1 MQKIGFVKINRRR
14 IGRGIKSVKR
24 MDKKAATRERL
35 LECAAKIIG
44 KYGYEGCSISRITL
58 RAGVAHGAFYL
69 YFKSRQA
76 LFDEILPALG
86 GEMLDFISE
95 AIHDSKGLLDLERRG
110 LTANFE
116 YLSRKPYIYRLLHE
130 AELYSA
136 TAYQKHLSSMVER
149 YRRSLHRSLLA
160 HQLHN
165 FSDDDLDVLATML
178 IGARDHLLT
187 RYCVDGQRV
196 RPLPPQVVDAYIR
209 FVAQGLN
216 T

>member
-1 MQKIGFVKINRRR
+1 MAKTRTKESKHRR

-24 MDKKAATRERL
+24 MEKKAATRARL
-35 LECAAKIIG
+35 LVSAARIIG
-44 KYGYEGCSISRITL
+44 KYGYEGCSISRITQ

-76 LFDEILPALG
+76 LFDEILPTLG
-86 GEMLDFISE
+86 GGMLDFISE
-95 AIHDSKGLLDLERRG
+95 AIRDSKGMLELERRG
-110 LTANFE
+110 LTANFQ
-116 YLSRKPYIYRLLHE
+116 YLSKQPYMYRVLHE
-130 AELYSA
+130 AELYA
-136 TAYQKHLSSMVER
+136 PTAFQKHLSSMIER
-149 YRRSLHRSLLA
+149 YARSLHRSLLA

-165 FSDDDLDVLATML
+165 YSDEDLAILAAML

-187 RYCVDGQRV
+187 RYCVDGHRV
-196 RPLPPQVVDAYIR
+196 LPLPSHVVDTYVK